1 MFAFYLSI
9 AAVCLIA
16 VVIVKFIKSPET
28 RGAKGETIV
37 ARILGRTID
46 GEQYVIHDLLFS
58 DKNGNSCQ
66 IDHVLI
72 NKHGIWVIETKNFS
86 GRIYGDARRREWTQ
100 VLAYGNEKNKFY
112 NPVKQ
117 NATHIYRLAE
127 YLDEKNIFFNVVVFL
142 RRADISR
149 VSAENVFDVRTLSVI
164 KRRDTGLNLTPE
176 QMQNFYEKLI
186 KLQNESRITKK
197 EHIAQIRDKRN
208 KIRSGICPR
217 CGAKLLLRNGKD
229 GCFFECSNYPDCR
242 FTKNLD

>member
-72 NKHGIWVIETKNFS
+72 NKHGIS
-86 GRIYGDARRREWTQ
+86 
-100 VLAYGNEKNKFY
+100 
-112 NPVKQ
+112 
-117 NATHIYRLAE
+117 
-127 YLDEKNIFFNVVVFL
+127 
-142 RRADISR
+142 
-149 VSAENVFDVRTLSVI
+149 
-164 KRRDTGLNLTPE
+164 KRRIFRGGYTATQGDG
-176 QMQNFYEKLI
+176 
-186 KLQNESRITKK
+186 
-197 EHIAQIRDKRN
+197 
-208 KIRSGICPR
+208 
-217 CGAKLLLRNGKD
+217 NGR
-229 GCFFECSNYPDCR
+229 R
-242 FTKNLD
+242 F